1 LKIGLCGTSCSGKT
15 TLALQLLNYFKFDL
29 VHEIARNYPRDFLHL
44 ENIQYDIFFDQIRAE
59 MFADR
64 NVVTDRTIIDNYQYI
79 TKNHKPRKYL
89 LNLIRS
95 WVQTYDIIFL
105 CKKLPFVDDGFRIDY
120 NIEDKLISFMNCN
133 LIEYEIL
140 EGNQEYRFEKA
151 KKIIELELYK

>member
-1 LKIGLCGTSCSGKT
+1 MKIGLCGTSSAGKT
-15 TLALQLLNYFKFDL
+15 TLALELAKYFKFDL
-29 VHEIARNYPRDFLHL
+29 VHEIARNYSHDFLHL

-59 MFADR
+59 MFANR
-64 NVVTDRTIIDNYQYI
+64 NVVTDRTVIDNYQYI
-79 TKNHKPRKYL
+79 IKNHKPRKYL

-105 CKKLPFVDDGFRIDY
+105 CKKLPFVDDDFRIDY
-120 NIEDKLISFMNCN
+120 DIENKLISFMNCN

-140 EGNQEYRFEKA
+140 DGNEEERFEKA